1 MLKLLQYIVLVGAAL
16 GVTGGHAQPRADQ
29 ALHPG
34 TGEMTIEASSA
45 AHPVPMQVFYA
56 TPDRITPDT
65 RIVFVM
71 HGAHR
76 DASHYRDIWTPYA
89 KQYGF
94 IAVAPEFSKEQ
105 FPGVWHYQMGGV
117 FDATGKREP
126 PDTTAY
132 AAIGKI
138 FDVVRHKF
146 RLNADTYDIFGHSAG
161 GQFVHRM
168 VLFWPQARIRLAIAA
183 NAGTYTVPDTSVP
196 LPFGIG
202 NAGLDKATLAH
213 AFATRLVVMVGSRDT
228 DPNHRLLNRSAGAM
242 KEGPN
247 RLARGK
253 YFFNAARRAA
263 QQAGVPF
270 RWTFRIVEGVAHSAS
285 GMSVAASKIIGAQQ

>member
-1 MLKLLQYIVLVGAAL
+1 MLKWLRYIVLAGAAL
-16 GVTGGHAQPRADQ
+16 AAAGSHAQLRTDQ
-29 ALHPG
+29 AIPLG
-34 TGEMTIEASSA
+34 TGEMTIDTGPA
-45 AHPVPMQVFYA
+45 AHPIPMQVFYA
-56 TPDRITPDT
+56 TPDRITPHT
-65 RIVFVM
+65 RVVFVM

-94 IAVAPEFSKEQ
+94 IVVAPEFSQEQ
-105 FPGVWHYQMGGV
+105 YPGVWHYQMGGV

-132 AAIGKI
+132 AAIEKI
-138 FDVVRHKF
+138 FDTVRRKF
-146 RLNADTYDIFGHSAG
+146 RLNANAYDIFGHSAG
-161 GQFVHRM
+161 AQFVHRM
-168 VLFWPQARIRLAIAA
+168 VLFWPQAHIRLAIAA

-202 NAGLDKATLAH
+202 DAGLDRATLAH
-213 AFATRLVVMVGSRDT
+213 AFATRLVVMAGSRDT
-228 DPNHRLLNRSAGAM
+228 NPNHRLLNRSAGAM

-247 RLARGK
+247 RLARAQ
-253 YFFNAARRAA
+253 YFFDAARRAA

-270 RWTFRIVEGVAHSAS
+270 RWTFQIVEGVGHSAA
-285 GMSVAASKIIGAQQ
+285 GMSAAASKIIGAQQ

>member
-1 MLKLLQYIVLVGAAL
+1 MLRALQYIVLAGAAFAATC
-16 GVTGGHAQPRADQ
+16 GQAQPRTEPAIP
-29 ALHPG
+29 HG
-34 TGEMTIEASSA
+34 TGEITIDTGSA

-56 TPDRITPDT
+56 TPERITPRT
-65 RIVFVM
+65 RVVFVM

-94 IAVAPEFSKEQ
+94 IAVAPEFSQEQ
-105 FPGVWHYQMGGV
+105 YPGVWHYQMGGV

-132 AAIGKI
+132 AAIEKI
-138 FDVVRHKF
+138 FDAVRRKF

-168 VLFWPQARIRLAIAA
+168 VLFWPQARIQLAIAA

-202 NAGLDKATLAH
+202 NAGLDRATLAH
-213 AFATRLVVMVGSRDT
+213 AFGTRLVVMVGSRDT
-228 DPNHRLLNRSAGAM
+228 NPNHRLLNRSPGAM

-247 RLARGK
+247 RLTRGK
-253 YFFNAARRAA
+253 YFFDAARRAA

-270 RWTFRIVEGVAHSAS
+270 KWKFRIVEGVAHSAS
-285 GMSVAASKIIGAQQ
+285 GMSVAASKIIGTQQ